1 MRYEDEV
8 KGKAKQI
15 KGTAKANV
23 GRLLKDRDLESSG
36 EVDRATARAQ
46 EKLGRGKRKVGEAI
60 RDLGE
65 KVAS

>member
-23 GRLLKDRDLESSG
+23 GRLVKDRDLESSG
-36 EVDRATARAQ
+36 EVDRATGRAQ